1 MMSSFGNRRLE
12 KEEDVFDQNAWDDYE
27 WTEEMEQEARTAVDI
42 LSVITLSEEERE
54 GFIVNASTYWDK
66 FYDKHEARFFKNR
79 KWLPREFVELIDGSL
94 CSGPFLSGP
103 PSFPGKDSR
112 FRVLE
117 VGSGPGNSVV
127 PILENRWRG
136 EDETFVYACDFSE
149 KAVSLV
155 KSSPSYN
162 SQYCLAFQQDISKPN
177 LTWPFPPECIDAIC
191 CIFVLSAINPDS
203 FPQTIR
209 NLCACLR
216 PGGVIFFRDYGL
228 YDLSQ
233 IRVKQG
239 RCIGRNFYTRGD
251 GTCAYFF
258 EQDEVTKLFTDQG
271 LIEKQIRTDRRLIV
285 NRRKRLKMY
294 RVYIQGKYQKP
305 LF

>member
-1 MMSSFGNRRLE
+1 ML
-12 KEEDVFDQNAWDDYE
+12 
-27 WTEEMEQEARTAVDI
+27 EEMEQEARATVDV
-42 LSVITLSEEERE
+42 LSVVTLSEEERE
-54 GFIVNASTYWDK
+54 RFIINASSYWDK

-103 PSFPGKDSR
+103 PAFPGKHSR

-149 KAVSLV
+149 RAVSLV

-162 SQYCLAFQQDISKPN
+162 PQYCLAFQQDISKPD
-177 LTWPFPPECIDAIC
+177 LTWPFPPEI
-191 CIFVLSAINPDS
+191 SS

-209 NLCACLR
+209 NLYACLR

-258 EQDEVTKLFTDQG
+258 EQG
-271 LIEKQIRTDRRLIV
+271 LVEKQIRTDRRLIV